1 MNTDVNTTDAAA
13 DAVATT
19 VVAGSRASTGSR
31 MSDPAELVPELKE
44 LSGWLFR
51 ATGNRSVPRTTIGL
65 IQLRAG
71 QVVGSTY
78 LTALHT
84 GLLRKAGESEQRID
98 AVATWRTAPYFTDAE
113 RVALALVE
121 AVLVPAPHGE
131 RVPDD
136 LYAEAARHY
145 DPKALATLTIAIGQ
159 VNFFIPLALIGKPVP
174 GVAPSEQWA

>member
-1 MNTDVNTTDAAA
+1 MNTTITTTEPFQPA
-13 DAVATT
+13 DTPVTSAPAL
-19 VVAGSRASTGSR
+19 ASR
-31 MSDPAELVPELKE
+31 MPDPSELVPELKE
-44 LSGWLFR
+44 LGGWLYR

-65 IQLRAG
+65 VQLRAG
-71 QVVGSTY
+71 QIVGSTY

-84 GLLRKAGESEQRID
+84 GLLRKAGETDQRID

-113 RVALALVE
+113 RVAFALVD
-121 AVLVPAPHGE
+121 AVLTANPHGE

-159 VNFFIPLALIGKPVP
+159 VNFFVPLALIGKPVP
-174 GVAPSEQWA
+174 GVAPSEQWT